1 MHLKLSFL
9 LLLSCLAAHGYP
21 AVSTDSIQLPAK
33 VMELP
38 NVIKELDP
46 NILGFDRAGAWAMP
60 TLVAL
65 RYGLVVSDTL
75 DQRFDNDAATHAVT
89 AYFYDLFNEFND
101 WDLCYMAY
109 FYSPAY
115 VKNLKAR
122 HLDSIINNF
131 DIKNHNNCF
140 LTQSAPPKPAIKPE
154 ENKKSNDDSK
164 TKVTTKPKQKEKF
177 ITYTVKRG
185 DTLTK
190 IAKKHKVTI
199 ADIKKWNNLKSDFIR
214 EDQQLKIKQ

>member
-9 LLLSCLAAHGYP
+9 LLLSCLAVHGSQ

-46 NILGFDRAGAWAMP
+46 TILGFDRVGVWAMP

-75 DQRFDNDAATHAVT
+75 DQRLDNDAATYAAK
-89 AYFYDLFNEFND
+89 AYFCDLFNEFND
-101 WDLCYMAY
+101 WDLCYIAY
-109 FYSPAY
+109 LYSPAY
-115 VKNLKAR
+115 VRSLKAR
-122 HLDSIINNF
+122 HLDSIIDNF

-140 LTQSAPPKPAIKPE
+140 ICQAAPPKPILKPE
-154 ENKKSNDDSK
+154 ENKKSNDTNKPKS
-164 TKVTTKPKQKEKF
+164 TQPKQKEKF
-177 ITYTVKRG
+177 ITYIVKRG

-199 ADIKKWNNLKSDFIR
+199 ADIKKWNNLKNDLIR
-214 EDQQLKIKQ
+214 EDQKLKIKQ